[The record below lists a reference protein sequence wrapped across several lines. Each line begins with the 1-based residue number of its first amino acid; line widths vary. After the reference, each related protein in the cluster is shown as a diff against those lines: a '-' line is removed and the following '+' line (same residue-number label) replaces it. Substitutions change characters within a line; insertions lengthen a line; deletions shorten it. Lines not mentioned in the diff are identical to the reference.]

1 VRYGLCLPL
10 VFAWTDQSGTLIQQ
24 AGFTRDIST
33 AGLYVSCSSPP
44 PVESTVSLQIVLPAN
59 QGILRESLSLT
70 ATAQVVR
77 SASTGEVSG
86 FAAVGEL
93 AIPDEDIE
101 REVQAADK
109 PVGT

>member
-1 VRYGLCLPL
+1 VRYSLCLPL
-10 VFAWTDQSGTLIQQ
+10 VFEWTDQSGTLIQQ

-33 AGLYVSCSSPP
+33 AGLYVSCSSSP
-44 PVESTVSLQIVLPAN
+44 PVNSTLRLQIVFPAN

-77 SASTGEVSG
+77 SASAGELAG

-93 AIPDEDIE
+93 AMPDEAQK

-109 PVGT
+109 PLIF